1 MATTSRQPK
10 VEAAEL
16 TRIFVAILLGLGCF
30 AAVITGGS
38 SVGSSLPALLQN
50 FETTSNEDINPRR

>member
-1 MATTSRQPK
+1 MATTSRKPK

-16 TRIFVAILLGLGCF
+16 TRILVAILLGLSCF